1 MTKVI
6 VVPHDPQKLL
16 SLAIYPGHTRR
27 WRNKVRAWNM
37 MVLSRMG
44 GQKHET
50 KNH

>member
-1 MTKVI
+1 MTRAIIIPSDPNII
-6 VVPHDPQKLL
+6 VKLAL
-16 SLAIYPGHTRR
+16 YPGHTRR

-50 KNH
+50 KNY

>member
-1 MTKVI
+1 MTRVI
-6 VVPHDPQKLL
+6 LVPNDPKKLL
-16 SLAIYPGHTRR
+16 SLAIYPGHTSR

-50 KNH
+50 ENY